1 MIRVAIADDH
11 QTLIDGISLRF
22 GENESIDLVFSAN
35 DGKDFLKQLK
45 ISPVDLVITDLKMPK
60 MDGVSLAREIK
71 RDFKNVKVIVLSMF
85 DQPDVINKMVDV
97 DVDGYILKTSA
108 LDELVTAIEEI
119 NKGGKYFDKH
129 LHGLT
134 SLFEV
139 NSTSSKTKLSNTEK
153 DILNLIAEGKSS
165 QEIADERAC
174 AVSTIHTHRRNMAHK
189 LDLYGKGELLRYAMD
204 KKYNF
209 E

>member
-22 GENESIDLVFSAN
+22 DGNKSIDLVFSAN
-35 DGKDFLKQLK
+35 NGKDLLEQLK
-45 ISPVDLVITDLKMPK
+45 ITPVDLVITDLKMPK
-60 MDGVSLAREIK
+60 MDGVSLARQIK

-85 DQPDVINKMVDV
+85 DQPDVINKMIVV

-108 LDELVTAIEEI
+108 IEELVTAIGEV
-119 NKGGKYFDKH
+119 NKGKKYFDKH

-134 SLFEV
+134 SLSKV
-139 NSTSSKTKLSNTEK
+139 NSTSSKTNLSNTEK
-153 DILNLIAEGKSS
+153 DILNLIAEGKTS

-174 AVSTIHTHRRNMAHK
+174 AISTIHTHRRNMAYK
-189 LDLYGKGELLRYAMD
+189 LELCGKGELLRYAMD

>member
-22 GENESIDLVFSAN
+22 DGNKSIDLVFSAN
-35 DGKDFLKQLK
+35 NGKDLLEQLK
-45 ISPVDLVITDLKMPK
+45 ITPVNLVITDLKMPK
-60 MDGVSLAREIK
+60 MDGVSLARQIK

-85 DQPDVINKMVDV
+85 DQPDVINKMIVV

-108 LDELVTAIEEI
+108 IEELVTAIEEV
-119 NKGGKYFDKH
+119 NKGKKYFDKD

-134 SLFEV
+134 SLSKV
-139 NSTSSKTKLSNTEK
+139 NSISSKTNLSNTEK
-153 DILNLIAEGKSS
+153 DILNLIAEGKTS

-174 AVSTIHTHRRNMAHK
+174 AISTIHTHRRNMAYK
-189 LDLYGKGELLRYAMD
+189 LKLCGKGELLRYAMD